1 MLDYLG
7 HQEAANKI
15 RAATGSV
22 LRAGRVLTRD
32 VGGKASTEEVTG
44 AIIRAMERR

>member
-7 HQEAANKI
+7 HQNAANKI
-15 RAATGSV
+15 RVATGEV

-32 VGGKASTEEVTG
+32 VGGKASTEDVTR
-44 AIIRAMERR
+44 AIVSAMSRG